1 MPRVMKT
8 VVPRIRKSIAERGV
22 LVSMGRSVLLP
33 MHLWQEYRK
42 AKKTSA
48 VVPRSDFDVQ
58 YGVDTDGDINGWTHL
73 SDLNIPSSNWIYGR
87 DYAPIEPE
95 RFRAIFTRLNIGFQ
109 DFVFVDF
116 GSGKG
121 RALLLASEFPFKRVV
136 GLEFSPE
143 LHQIAQANIRLY
155 ASQRKS
161 GPVESIC
168 ADFLEFQIPADPAV
182 FFFSIPASTGCSRSC
197 WKGSE
202 SHFWLR
208 REWRT
213 WSTSRPP
220 NQRKRCSILPSGWR
234 QSQKAPSAITSSIE
248 RVRRAGRLVR
258 PSMPA
263 HARSIS
269 FLVVNFSMRSGL
281 IRYPVPVS
289 SRIEIIPCGDTSTS
303 GSMMSSF
310 Q

>member
-182 FFFSIPASTGCSRSC
+182 FFFFDPCEHRVLKKLLEGIRESLLAAARVAYLVYIAPTESKKALFDSTE
-197 WKGSE
+197 WLAPVAE
-202 SHFWLR
+202 SAERNYFVY
-208 REWRT
+208 RT
-213 WSTSRPP
+213 R
-220 NQRKRCSILPSGWR
+220 
-234 QSQKAPSAITSSIE
+234 
-248 RVRRAGRLVR
+248 
-258 PSMPA
+258 
-263 HARSIS
+263 
-269 FLVVNFSMRSGL
+269 
-281 IRYPVPVS
+281 
-289 SRIEIIPCGDTSTS
+289 
-303 GSMMSSF
+303 
-310 Q
+310 